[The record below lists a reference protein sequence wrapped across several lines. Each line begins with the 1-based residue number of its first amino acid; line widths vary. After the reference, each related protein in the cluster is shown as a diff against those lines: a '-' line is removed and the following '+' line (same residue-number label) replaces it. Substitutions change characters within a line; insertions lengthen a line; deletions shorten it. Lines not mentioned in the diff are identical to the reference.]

1 MFMYAVNTIVA
12 GTLGALVA
20 DAAGAS
26 TTVVAVLG
34 ALVGLAYLGA
44 MVEAGRRRFACVPG
58 IPSHF
63 PSSAG

>member
-1 MFMYAVNTIVA
+1 VA

-26 TTVVAVLG
+26 TAVVAVLG
-34 ALVGLAYLGA
+34 ALAGLAYFAA

-58 IPSHF
+58 IPSRF
-63 PSSAG
+63 PTPPA